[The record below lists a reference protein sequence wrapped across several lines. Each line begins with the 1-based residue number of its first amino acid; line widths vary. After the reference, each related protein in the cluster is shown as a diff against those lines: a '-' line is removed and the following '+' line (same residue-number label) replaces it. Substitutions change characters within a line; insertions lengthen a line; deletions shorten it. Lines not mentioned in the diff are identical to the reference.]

1 MADISIDYLLGG
13 GSHLAKISAV
23 LEWLE
28 ASNDAGDDDLVVM
41 MDAYGQLR
49 SNGADHYPM
58 SLTLLQTF
66 GSSSGAKFSSHG
78 TILSTTLRMNVYGKD

>member
-1 MADISIDYLLGG
+1 M
-13 GSHLAKISAV
+13 AKISAV

-49 SNGADHYPM
+49 SHKLIVAV
-58 SLTLLQTF
+58 
-66 GSSSGAKFSSHG
+66 
-78 TILSTTLRMNVYGKD
+78 RR

>member
-1 MADISIDYLLGG
+1 MADLLTGYLLGG

-49 SNGADHYPM
+49 SHKLIVAV
-58 SLTLLQTF
+58 
-66 GSSSGAKFSSHG
+66 
-78 TILSTTLRMNVYGKD
+78 RR